1 MEGRGGRGCSG
12 KHSKKENGAIYRR
25 RVVLTAAFD
34 LGTEDFA
41 SLESLVVQHDFAF
54 SSSWGESGEGRTW
67 CLLSK

>member
-34 LGTEDFA
+34 LGTDDFA
-41 SLESLVVQHDFAF
+41 SLGSLAVQHYFAF
-54 SSSWGESGEGRTW
+54 SLLLGRIW
-67 CLLSK
+67 RGKKLVLA

>member
-34 LGTEDFA
+34 LGTDDFP
-41 SLESLVVQHDFAF
+41 SLGSLAVQHYFAF
-54 SSSWGESGEGRTW
+54 SLLLGRIW
-67 CLLSK
+67 RGKKLVLA